1 MNKFV
6 LYCSIL
12 NDHNSYDLNFSAP
25 PCYIIILVLHH
36 VLNVFLKRI
45 ERAFDI
51 SDLMILYRDNY
62 QFLQGAT
69 MGPKIRLKMNLKVF
83 LNSGIR
89 TPYTIGLI
97 DEFE

>member
-1 MNKFV
+1 MEAGFYV
-6 LYCSIL
+6 
-12 NDHNSYDLNFSAP
+12 
-25 PCYIIILVLHH
+25 
-36 VLNVFLKRI
+36 
-45 ERAFDI
+45 
-51 SDLMILYRDNY
+51 SDLIIMYRDNY

-69 MGPKIRLKMNLKVF
+69 TGPKIRLKMNLKVF